1 MDNLDDAELI
11 VGQDAIQNEILKT
24 EYEAEAETQAD
35 TTVSS
40 VVEENLSKNE
50 EVKNEGFKDKTERDT
65 VYNGSAKLYCKP
77 LRVRFFIFG
86 VIVLVLFCLCF
97 GVFLMLD
104 LVKGAN
110 VTEFLVLASAIGVV
124 VAFFYFF
131 VVERAKLLLMD
142 DRIVVYRT
150 CRTCEQFALEDFTH
164 VNTKRIYNG
173 GHYIPKTQYLCFK
186 KYRKGKAVGELKLNL
201 NFLKHDDIVDLI
213 NRIYSKC
220 RPHITEEYGVVDEKG
235 YVNQRFEFNAE
246 GINRRAVRL
255 KCKIGFLSLGVS
267 LVFVAVPALL
277 CKFVAGGDLNDIIV
291 MCFIGLF
298 LSFFVFLWARRIFSA
313 VSKVQ
318 RRSATSVEIKRNGIE
333 INEEQLVRKDDIK
346 YISISSSLVSG
357 VTAVKIK
364 GVSYNMKLYFD
375 SVEEPDSK
383 EEQRMMKTLE
393 YWCDINRITYS
404 EEE

>member
-1 MDNLDDAELI
+1 MDNLDDANLI
-11 VGQDAIQNEILKT
+11 VGQDVTEDSVLQI
-24 EYEAEAETQAD
+24 EYEALTKAD
-35 TTVSS
+35 DDKAVSDAALDDKDI
-40 VVEENLSKNE
+40 VEQNSLYK
-50 EVKNEGFKDKTERDT
+50 
-65 VYNGSAKLYCKP
+65 GSAKLYCKP

-97 GVFLMLD
+97 GIFLMMD
-104 LVKGAN
+104 IVKGAN
-110 VTEFLVLASAIGVV
+110 VTELMIVAS
-124 VAFFYFF
+124 VAGIAVAAFNFF
-131 VVERAKLLLMD
+131 VVERASLLLMD
-142 DRIVVYRT
+142 DKIVVYRT

-164 VNTKRIYNG
+164 VYTKRIYNG
-173 GHYIPKTQYLCFK
+173 GHYIPKTQYLCFN
-186 KYRKGKAVGELKLNL
+186 KYRNGKVVGELKLNL

-213 NRIYSKC
+213 NRIYAKC
-220 RPHITEEYGVVDEKG
+220 RPHISEEYGVVDAKG
-235 YVNQRFEFNAE
+235 YVNQLFEFTTE

-267 LVFVAVPALL
+267 LLFIAIPALL
-277 CKFVAGGDLNDIIV
+277 CKFVAGGDLNDIVV
-291 MCFIGLF
+291 MCLIGVF
-298 LSFFVFLWARRIFSA
+298 LSIFVFLWARRIFSS

-318 RRSATSVEIKRNGIE
+318 HRSAKSIEIKRNGIE
-333 INEEQLVRKDDIK
+333 INEEQLIRKEDIK

-375 SVEEPDSK
+375 SIEEPDSK
-383 EEQRMMKTLE
+383 AEKRLIKTLE